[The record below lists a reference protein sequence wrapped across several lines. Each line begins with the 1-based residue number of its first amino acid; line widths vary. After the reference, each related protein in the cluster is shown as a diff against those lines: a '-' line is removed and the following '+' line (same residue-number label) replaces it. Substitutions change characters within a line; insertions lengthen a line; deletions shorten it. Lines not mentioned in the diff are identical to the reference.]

1 MRNKQ
6 IYFILKLLHGVS
18 KEHFFPICFP
28 CTLSARDARGVYV
41 CLASV
46 YPVIRDRCP
55 CPSKTVGPTPRFGRR
70 PWARSC
76 IPFRSLHPHRP
87 SFSSLP
93 SPLPY
98 PSSLFH
104 FVRKRTSREKKN
116 DEINSEGGST
126 APSRRSLPLSRS
138 WFRFYGILIYYTSEM
153 ATIIRKDYPVGKNT
167 PIFDPRK

>member
-1 MRNKQ
+1 MQSYCNEIPSLEYSCLGYSRSPFPERNEKSKANSRCT
-6 IYFILKLLHGVS
+6 IEYLFSCKLCEISKYFILKLLHGVS

-70 PWARSC
+70 PWVRSC

-87 SFSSLP
+87 S
-93 SPLPY
+93 
-98 PSSLFH
+98 
-104 FVRKRTSREKKN
+104 
-116 DEINSEGGST
+116 
-126 APSRRSLPLSRS
+126 SLPLSPCPILPVS
-138 WFRFYGILIYYTSEM
+138 FR
-153 ATIIRKDYPVGKNT
+153 A
-167 PIFDPRK
+167 